1 MCIRDRFKESF
12 QNNNTM
18 GILTKDV
25 LAYVD
30 AFENE
35 IDKDYF
41 VSGEISKSI
50 LKALR
55 NMPRAN

>member
-1 MCIRDRFKESF
+1 
-12 QNNNTM
+12 M

-35 IDKDYF
+35 IHKDNF
-41 VSGEISKSI
+41 VCGRLSGSI
-50 LKALR
+50 LKALK
-55 NMPRAN
+55 NMPTEK